1 MSILGSSDDSCLE
14 DTGGGAAVAEVQV
27 LPDNMGME
35 TDPAVV
41 VDMVAGEMMI
51 EVVDMVIGKGGV
63 EAGAQGVEGEVEV
76 LQLQVGG
83 IGVLCGRTVRREEQ
97 KLSSGT
103 GKENREKLE
112 IMMLVMMLMTTIEM
126 DL

>member
-27 LPDNMGME
+27 LTDNMGME

-51 EVVDMVIGKGGV
+51 EVGDMVIGKGGV
-63 EAGAQGVEGEVEV
+63 EAGAQDVEAEVEV
-76 LQLQVGG
+76 LQVGG
-83 IGVLCGRTVRREEQ
+83 IGVLCGKTVRREEQ

-112 IMMLVMMLMTTIEM
+112 IMMLVMMLMTTLEM